1 MEKQQD
7 FYTRVND
14 RYVNIYSTG
23 GEIERSFK
31 KRTGDII
38 AKDYEKKDPRNKAV
52 EEIFNKIYDTYY
64 ADK

>member
-1 MEKQQD
+1 MEKKQD
-7 FYTRVND
+7 FYERLND
-14 RYVNIYSTG
+14 RFYSIYSNG

-52 EEIFNKIYDTYY
+52 DEIFKKIMETYY
-64 ADK
+64 QR